1 VLLLPGARPTPP
13 GHRPDLPHLR
23 HRPTR
28 TATGPEQAPTRR
40 GGHTVA
46 VIVLGII
53 LAVLGWLAGISI
65 LLWIGIILVIV
76 GGALALLGAGG
87 HAVGPRRHY
96 Y

>member
-1 VLLLPGARPTPP
+1 VFLLPGARPTPP
-13 GHRPDLPHLR
+13 GHRPDLSHLR
-23 HRPTR
+23 HGPTR
-28 TATGPEQAPTRR
+28 TAAGPGQAPARR

-65 LLWIGIILVIV
+65 LLWIGIVLVIV

>member
-1 VLLLPGARPTPP
+1 VLLLPGSRPTPP

-23 HRPTR
+23 HGPTR
-28 TATGPEQAPTRR
+28 TAADAGQAPARR